1 MCTRSEYQKA
11 YELRLAEL
19 NKKIDSMSQQIEI
32 LKTLI
37 KQYIVFQNPMSDDED
52 YPECL

>member
-1 MCTRSEYQKA
+1 MYSRSEYQKD
-11 YELRLAEL
+11 YELKLAEL

-37 KQYIVFQNPMSDDED
+37 KQYIIFQNPMSDDED
-52 YPECL
+52 YPE